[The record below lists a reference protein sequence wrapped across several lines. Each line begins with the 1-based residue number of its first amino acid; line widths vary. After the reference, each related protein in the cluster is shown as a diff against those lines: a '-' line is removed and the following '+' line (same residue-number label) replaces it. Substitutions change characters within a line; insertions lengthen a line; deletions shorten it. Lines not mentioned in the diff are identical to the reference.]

1 MEMRKVGKTM
11 MTRPWDAP
19 CTEVYRMEKALDIEI
34 NRKDLKEIREE
45 VALPINEFTAA
56 ILTFVEDT
64 NEVFV

>member
-1 MEMRKVGKTM
+1 MKKVGKTM
-11 MTRPWDAP
+11 TTRTWDAP
-19 CTEVYRMEKALDIEI
+19 CTDVYKMEKALDIEI

>member
-1 MEMRKVGKTM
+1 
-11 MTRPWDAP
+11 MTTRTWDAP
-19 CTEVYRMEKALDIEI
+19 CTDVYKMEKALDIEI